1 MRVLSIVLGCL
12 VLSGFIGCGAGSPDN
27 NAVIKTDYDPAKAI
41 KDGLENV
48 KTSGRIGSNFGS
60 VMISVNDLKKKDA
73 AKGEAVEKQLNELTS
88 LKDVAKVKAKAEEI
102 IKSL

>member
-1 MRVLSIVLGCL
+1 MRVLSFVLTCVFL
-12 VLSGFIGCGAGSPDN
+12 VGISGCGSGPDN
-27 NAVIKTDYDPAKAI
+27 NAVILTDYDPAKSI

-48 KTSGRIGSNFGS
+48 KTSGRLGSNFGS

-88 LKDVAKVKAKAEEI
+88 LKDPAKVKAKAEEI